1 MRMTNSRDPKLTAL
15 LFNECI
21 NNQDVKGLSRLMSED
36 HTLIVR
42 EGNIV
47 RGKEANKEAWTSFFE
62 MVPAYRNT
70 FDRVESKGNLVI
82 IVGHAFW
89 SDEQPYDPG
98 IWTAKVENDRVA
110 EWRIYDDREENRRKL
125 GIV

>member
-1 MRMTNSRDPKLTAL
+1 MNSRDAKLIAL

-21 NNQDVKGLSRLMSED
+21 NNQDIKGLSRLMSED

-42 EGNIV
+42 EGTV
-47 RGKEANKEAWTSFFE
+47 VQGKEANRKGWTSFFE
-62 MVPAYRNT
+62 MFPDYRNR
-70 FDRVESKGNLVI
+70 FDRIESREDLVI
-82 IVGHAFW
+82 IMGHAFW
-89 SDEQPYDPG
+89 SEEQPYDPV

-110 EWRIYDDREENRRKL
+110 RWRIYDDTTENRKEL